1 MKRFI
6 KLISTVLVLS
16 AVATASN
23 LGGNPEVSVPM
34 EQFNGCDPL
43 KRLLGMCRSSQWFN
57 INNFGTSGNIVTIGF
72 NP

>member
-43 KRLLGMCRSSQWFN
+43 KRLLGMCRSSQ
-57 INNFGTSGNIVTIGF
+57 
-72 NP
+72 